1 MRDLMPGGLDHI
13 VHAVRDLDAAADAY
27 QALGF
32 IVGTRNRHPWGTHNR
47 IIQLD
52 GFFIEI
58 LTVAEREKIEP
69 HRDGG
74 FSFGAFQRDY
84 LAQRQGLSMLLLASS
99 DAAGDARSY
108 AAAGIGDDGV
118 FTFAREGRR
127 PDGSVAQLGFSLAFA
142 RDPLSPDAGF
152 AVCQH
157 LHPENFWSPAFQ
169 AHTNSA
175 LAAAGAVMVA
185 DNPTDQHIFLGAF
198 TGLRDLHATSSG
210 VTARTPRG
218 DITIM
223 EPVSFRDQ
231 YGVEVI
237 ADEAGARFTGLR
249 IAVRDVRVIERLLQ
263 ENAVEATCHLGRV
276 IVPDLFGATLI
287 FEQGIVR

>member
-1 MRDLMPGGLDHI
+1 MPGGLDHI

-27 QALGF
+27 RQLGF

-58 LTVAEREKIEP
+58 LTVAEPEKIEP

-74 FSFGAFQRDY
+74 YSFGAFQRDY
-84 LAQRQGLSMLLLASS
+84 LTRREGLSMLLLASD
-99 DAAGDARSY
+99 DAAQDARGY
-108 AAAGIGDDGV
+108 ATAGIGDEGV
-118 FTFAREGRR
+118 FTFAREGVRS
-127 PDGSVAQLGFSLAFA
+127 DGSVAQLGFALAFA
-142 RDPLSPDAGF
+142 RDALSPDAGF

-169 AHTNSA
+169 AHANTA
-175 LAAAGAVMVA
+175 QAAAGVVMVA
-185 DNPTDQHIFLGAF
+185 DNPTDHHIFLGAY

-231 YGVEVI
+231 YGVHLSVD
-237 ADEAGARFTGLR
+237 AAGARFAGLR
-249 IAVRDVRVIERLLQ
+249 IAVRDVTVVERLLQ
-263 ENAVEATCHLGRV
+263 QNAVEATRHLGRL

-287 FEQGIVR
+287 FEQGMVR

>member
-1 MRDLMPGGLDHI
+1 MPGGLDHI

-27 QALGF
+27 QQLGF

-47 IIQLD
+47 IVQLD

-58 LTVAEREKIEP
+58 LTVAEPEKIEP
-69 HRDGG
+69 HRPGA

-84 LAQRQGLSMLLLASS
+84 LTMREGLSMLLLASS
-99 DAAGDARSY
+99 DAAGDARRF

-118 FTFAREGRR
+118 FTFARDGLR

-142 RDPLSPDAGF
+142 RDPLSPEAGF

-169 AHTNSA
+169 AHANSA
-175 LAAAGAVMVA
+175 QAAAGVVIIA
-185 DNPTDQHIFLGAF
+185 DSPTDHHIFLGAY

-210 VTARTPRG
+210 VTVRTPRG
-218 DITIM
+218 DITVM
-223 EPVSFRDQ
+223 EPVPFRNQ
-231 YGVEVI
+231 YGVERNVD
-237 ADEAGARFTGLR
+237 AAGARFAGLR
-249 IAVRDVRVIERLLQ
+249 IAVGHVPVVERLLKQ
-263 ENAVEATCHLGRV
+263 NAVEAECQLGRI

>member
-1 MRDLMPGGLDHI
+1 MPGGLDHL

-27 QALGF
+27 QELGF
-32 IVGTRNRHPWGTHNR
+32 TVGTRNRHPWGTHNR

-58 LTVAEREKIEP
+58 LTVAEPEKIEP

-74 FSFGAFQRDY
+74 TSFGAFQRDY
-84 LAQRQGLSMLLLASS
+84 LAKREGLSMLLLASS
-99 DAAGDARSY
+99 DAAEDARSY
-108 AAAGIGDDGV
+108 AAAGIGEGDV
-118 FTFAREGRR
+118 FSFARQGLRG
-127 PDGSVAQLGFSLAFA
+127 DGSAAQLGFSLAFA

-152 AVCQH
+152 GVCQH

-169 AHTNSA
+169 AHANTA
-175 LAAAGAVMVA
+175 QAVAGVVMVA
-185 DNPTDQHIFLGAF
+185 DNPTDHHIFLGAY
-198 TGLRDLHATSSG
+198 TGQRDLHATSSG

-218 DITIM
+218 DITIV

-231 YGVEVI
+231 YGVDLV
-237 ADEAGARFTGLR
+237 ADDTGARFTGLR
-249 IAVRDVRVIERLLQ
+249 IAVRDVGVVERLLQ
-263 ENAVEATCHLGRV
+263 QNAVEATCHLGRL

>member
-1 MRDLMPGGLDHI
+1 MPCGLDHI

-27 QALGF
+27 RRLGF

-47 IIQLD
+47 IVQLD
-52 GFFIEI
+52 GFFVEI
-58 LTVAEREKIEP
+58 LTVAEPGKIEP
-69 HRDGG
+69 HRPGS

-84 LAQRQGLSMLLLASS
+84 LAQREGLSMLLLAST
-99 DAAGDARSY
+99 DAANDARSY

-157 LHPENFWSPAFQ
+157 LHPENFWNAAFQ
-169 AHTNSA
+169 THANSA
-175 LAAAGAVMVA
+175 CAAAGVVMVA
-185 DNPTDQHIFLGAF
+185 DNPTDHHIFLGAYA
-198 TGLRDLHATSSG
+198 GQRDLHATSIG

-218 DITIM
+218 DITIV

-231 YGVEVI
+231 YGVELAVD
-237 ADEAGARFTGLR
+237 AAGARFAGLR
-249 IAVRDVRVIERLLQ
+249 IAVTDVAVVERLLQ
-263 ENAVEATCHLGRV
+263 QNAVPATRHLGRLV
-276 IVPDLFGATLI
+276 VPDLFGATLI
-287 FEQGIVR
+287 FEQGMGR